1 MPTNVI
7 CPLSSKCSFVVVIK
21 QDSSLF
27 KLCKKTSMYLDV
39 CEFELVLDY
48 ICGLGK
54 GGIRVYK
61 LCSQKELDAGIGN

>member
-48 ICGLGK
+48 ICGLG
-54 GGIRVYK
+54 RV
-61 LCSQKELDAGIGN
+61 G

>member
-7 CPLSSKCSFVVVIK
+7 CPLSSKCSFGVVIK

-48 ICGLGK
+48 ICGLG
-54 GGIRVYK
+54 RV
-61 LCSQKELDAGIGN
+61 G